1 MVLDQIRGWLEQDR
15 SVKRV
20 AEDLQLT
27 SELILLVRM
36 IFADGQMKPEE
47 LQQFKNLCKIVFD
60 IPEED
65 VPDVLKYLQE
75 FGYETNVADAA
86 AMFETLDPER
96 KRTLLLHLL
105 SMAKADNEIHPGEID
120 LIRKTAE
127 ILNISAD
134 DLQELQ
140 SRKSDGNWR
149 ERI

>member
-140 SRKSDGNWR
+140 SRKSDGN
-149 ERI
+149 

>member
-127 ILNISAD
+127 ILSISAV

-140 SRKSDGNWR
+140 SRKSDGN
-149 ERI
+149 